1 VNVVI
6 VGNGLAGTLAAK
18 SIRDLDDR
26 AAITIL
32 AAEPHPYYPRPNLIE
47 YLAGRLPEDKLFAF
61 PASWP
66 ETNRIDLQLGT
77 PVRRIRP
84 ADRVV
89 ETAGGTIVPYDR
101 LLLADGASA
110 AIPPITGAAKPGVFT
125 LRTIEDAQA
134 LLEYH
139 RTHRRVV
146 VLGGGLLG
154 LEIARALGARGA
166 EVVVAEIFS
175 YLLPRQLDPP
185 GAAVLKSRL
194 EDGGIK
200 VRLGLS
206 CEEIVGES
214 EAQGVRFKD
223 GSRLE
228 TDLVVIAAGVVPNTA
243 LAREAGLAVERGV
256 VVDDRMAASA
266 ADIYAAGDGAQHRG
280 RLYGIIP
287 ASFAQSRIA
296 AENILGRDKRYDGT
310 IPSNQL
316 KVSDLPLLSV
326 GTIAPVSGADFEEF
340 RVARPESGLYK
351 KIVLRNDVLVGAIWM
366 GTKIGASAIA
376 KAVLEGRN
384 VADRKAEILQDDF
397 DYRLL

>member
-26 AAITIL
+26 TAITIL
-32 AAEPHPYYPRPNLIE
+32 AAERHPYYPRPNLIE
-47 YLAGRLPEDKLFAF
+47 YLAGRLPEEKLFAF

-66 ETNRIDLQLGT
+66 ETNRIDLRLGT
-77 PVRRIRP
+77 PVLRIRP
-84 ADRVV
+84 AERFV

-110 AIPPITGAAKPGVFT
+110 AVPPISGAAKPGVFT
-125 LRTIEDAQA
+125 LRTIEDAQT
-134 LLEYH
+134 LLDYH
-139 RTHRRVV
+139 RTHPRVV

-154 LEIARALGARGA
+154 LEIARALGTRGA

-175 YLLPRQLDPP
+175 YLLPRQLDPA
-185 GAAVLKSRL
+185 GAAVLKSRI
-194 EDGGIK
+194 EAGGIK
-200 VRLGLS
+200 VRLGQP
-206 CEEIVGES
+206 CEEITGET
-214 EAQGVRFKD
+214 EARGVRFKD
-223 GSRLE
+223 GSYLE

-243 LAREAGLAVERGV
+243 LARDAGLAVDRGV

-266 ADIYAAGDGAQHRG
+266 ADIFAAGDGAQHRG
-280 RLYGIIP
+280 RVYGLIP

-296 AENILGRDKRYDGT
+296 AENILGREKRYEGT

-326 GTIAPVSGADFEEF
+326 GAVAAEGADLEEY
-340 RVARPESGLYK
+340 RVSRPESGLYK
-351 KIVLRNDVLVGAIWM
+351 KIVMRKDVLIGAIWM

-376 KAVLEGRN
+376 RAVTEGRN
-384 VADRKAEILQDDF
+384 VAAWKADILEDDF
-397 DYRLL
+397 DFRLL

>member
-32 AAEPHPYYPRPNLIE
+32 AAERYPYYPRPNLIE
-47 YLAGRLPEDKLFAF
+47 YLAGRLPEEKLFAF

-66 ETNRIDLQLGT
+66 ETNRIDLKFKT
-77 PVRRIRP
+77 SVRRLRP

-89 ETAGGTIVPYDR
+89 ETAGGAIVSYDR

-110 AIPPITGAAKPGVFT
+110 VLPPISGAAKPGVFT

-134 LLEYH
+134 LLDYH
-139 RTHRRVV
+139 QTHPRVV

-154 LEIARALGARGA
+154 LEIARALGSRGA

-175 YLLPRQLDPP
+175 HLLPRQLDPA
-185 GAAVLKSRL
+185 GAAVLKSRI
-194 EDGGIK
+194 EAGGIK
-200 VRLGLS
+200 VRLGQPS
-206 CEEIVGES
+206 EEIAGQT
-214 EAQGVRFKD
+214 EARGVRFKD
-223 GSRLE
+223 GSYLE
-228 TDLVVIAAGVVPNTA
+228 TDLVVIAAGVVPNTT
-243 LAREAGLAVERGV
+243 LAREAGLVVERGV

-296 AENILGRDKRYDGT
+296 AENILGRDKRYEGT

-326 GTIAPVSGADFEEF
+326 GAVASEGPDLEEF
-340 RVARPESGLYK
+340 RVSRPESGLYK

-376 KAVLEGRN
+376 RAVTEGRN
-384 VADRKAEILQDDF
+384 IAAWKADILEDDF
-397 DYRLL
+397 DFRLL